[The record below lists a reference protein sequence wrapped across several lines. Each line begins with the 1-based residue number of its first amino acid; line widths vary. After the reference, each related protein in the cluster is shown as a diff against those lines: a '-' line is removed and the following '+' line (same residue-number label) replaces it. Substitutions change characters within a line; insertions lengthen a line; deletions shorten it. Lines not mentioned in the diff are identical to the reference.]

1 MKNIKQDNREIKIK
15 LEVYSAL
22 PCATETFTINGI
34 EADKDWFVS
43 NYDNGDGEEI
53 EYGCNNRVTDLLSIE
68 EVRQNLPDELKSLTD
83 DEIVKIQ
90 NELEEKLVSG
100 GCGWCV

>member
-1 MKNIKQDNREIKIK
+1 MKNTKQDNREIKIILK
-15 LEVYSAL
+15 IYDAL
-22 PCATETFTINGI
+22 PCETETFTINGI
-34 EADKDWFVS
+34 KADKDWFVD

-53 EYGCNNRVTDLLSIE
+53 EYVCNNRITDLLQIE
-68 EVRQNLPDELKSLTD
+68 DVRQNLPKKLQDLTD

-90 NELEEKLVSG
+90 NELEENLVSG